1 MTVATYTVTSMA
13 AGEEDRIVKR
23 IYNIS
28 SDTSSEYDT
37 DRDSDGEMSSR
48 NHSVPECTTSSTTE
62 TTQSETVSNSAR
74 SLLSVLRRPTSSD
87 LCRKRVIRTELL
99 KREVNFRFYFVL
111 LLTTLLTVPL
121 YATLFH
127 CLIIALFTLQV
138 SIMLSTMK

>member
-13 AGEEDRIVKR
+13 AGEEDRIVER

-48 NHSVPECTTSSTTE
+48 SHSVPECKTSSTTE

-74 SLLSVLRRPTSSD
+74 SLLSVLRRLTSSD
-87 LCRKRVIRTELL
+87 LCRKRVIR
-99 KREVNFRFYFVL
+99 KMN
-111 LLTTLLTVPL
+111 
-121 YATLFH
+121 
-127 CLIIALFTLQV
+127 
-138 SIMLSTMK
+138 

>member
-13 AGEEDRIVKR
+13 AGEEDRIVER

-37 DRDSDGEMSSR
+37 DQDSDGEMSSR
-48 NHSVPECTTSSTTE
+48 SHSVPECTTSSTTE

-87 LCRKRVIRTELL
+87 LCRKSYPKLL
-99 KREVNFRFYFVL
+99 KEYFQ
-111 LLTTLLTVPL
+111 
-121 YATLFH
+121 Y
-127 CLIIALFTLQV
+127 
-138 SIMLSTMK
+138 

>member
-37 DRDSDGEMSSR
+37 DRDSDGEMSSQS
-48 NHSVPECTTSSTTE
+48 HSVPECTTSSTTDSE
-62 TTQSETVSNSAR
+62 KTQSETVSNFAR

-87 LCRKRVIRTELL
+87 LCRKRVVRS
-99 KREVNFRFYFVL
+99 
-111 LLTTLLTVPL
+111 
-121 YATLFH
+121 
-127 CLIIALFTLQV
+127 C
-138 SIMLSTMK
+138 